1 MSGCWGKSFYWKNF
15 KVCSAKDVP
24 KISENCL
31 PKIMYWNLKVCHFLS
46 KSPFLVFSYYMM
58 LFSYI
63 YMKKYNLLG
72 KIRVK
77 IGQAEQKM
85 EKHVRF
91 SHILTIFDVWMLPLH
106 TIFKYYFEQKW
117 NTSFEVCLSLTFYFQ
132 RQLQISKLII
142 EINCGSNQQLLTNLV
157 WQINF
162 KQESIL

>member
-1 MSGCWGKSFYWKNF
+1 MRFAKTYDIKKMKLLNIIRTKFTWSSKSCSRVELHKYFFWYQFICFHVMSGYWGKRFYWKKC

-24 KISENCL
+24 KISENCI
-31 PKIMYWNLKVCHFLS
+31 PKITYWNLEVCHFLS

-63 YMKKYNLLG
+63 YIKKYNLLG

-91 SHILTIFDVWMLPLH
+91 SHILTIFDV
-106 TIFKYYFEQKW
+106 
-117 NTSFEVCLSLTFYFQ
+117 
-132 RQLQISKLII
+132 
-142 EINCGSNQQLLTNLV
+142 
-157 WQINF
+157 
-162 KQESIL
+162 